1 MSKTALLAGTAMF
14 ALTTGCA
21 LAGPLPVFAAKAA
34 TSRPP
39 QAGGNIL
46 YSQNNNYGYSI
57 ISQNFT
63 SGSMAAYNAVA
74 ADDFVVPRGKTWKV
88 TGVDAAGEYFFG
100 TGPASSEIITFY
112 KNADS
117 HPGTVV
123 GRPQTVNCT
132 DTAGSF
138 ACTINRVKLT
148 GGRKGTRYWLS
159 VVANCNYSTCGEW
172 GWVHAHASQS
182 WPMGKPGRW
191 IRHDLQQLEQYVHL
205 LDAIRRH
212 GRLCFRPEGQE
223 RLIR

>member
-1 MSKTALLAGTAMF
+1 MSRTALLAGTAML

-21 LAGPLPVFAAKAA
+21 LAGTLPVFAAKTA
-34 TSRPP
+34 TIRPP

-46 YSQNNNYGYSI
+46 YSQNSNYGYSI

-138 ACTINRVKLT
+138 ACTVNRVKAGAEEDTVLASVGPT
-148 GGRKGTRYWLS
+148 ATTAPAANGGGSRRPRITILANGKTRAVDSARSAAAGTIRPPAGRNPALWTTLH
-159 VVANCNYSTCGEW
+159 ST
-172 GWVHAHASQS
+172 
-182 WPMGKPGRW
+182 
-191 IRHDLQQLEQYVHL
+191 
-205 LDAIRRH
+205 
-212 GRLCFRPEGQE
+212 
-223 RLIR
+223 